1 MEKELEEKIQEAV
14 ASLPDDSRRVFV
26 LSLHE
31 GKTYEQMAK
40 ELGISVNTVKYPIKR
55 ALRMLYNRLEP
66 FFFKYYFMSDSLPMI
81 KKMAL

>member
-1 MEKELEEKIQEAV
+1 MEKELEEKIREAV

-26 LSLHE
+26 LSRYE
-31 GKTYEQMAK
+31 GKTYELMAK

-66 FFFKYYFMSDSLPMI
+66 YLFILMLFGKGLQ
-81 KKMAL
+81 

>member
-1 MEKELEEKIQEAV
+1 MEKELEEKIREAV

-26 LSLHE
+26 LSRYE

-66 FFFKYYFMSDSLPMI
+66 YLFLMLFGKGLQ
-81 KKMAL
+81 

>member
-26 LSLHE
+26 LSRYE
-31 GKTYEQMAK
+31 GKTYELMAK

-66 FFFKYYFMSDSLPMI
+66 YLFILMLFGKGLQ
-81 KKMAL
+81 